1 MLKMLQGCRFE
12 KNLLTWMSLI
22 QPCSMGSI
30 SIPET
35 FTHKAPALSFSRKCL
50 QKFRAM
56 GSVILLAVGHSG
68 IYIHVLK

>member
-1 MLKMLQGCRFE
+1 
-12 KNLLTWMSLI
+12 MSLI
-22 QPCSMGSI
+22 QPCSIGTI

-68 IYIHVLK
+68 IYVHVLK